1 LELLDLSDC
10 GDSLDRGSF
19 LKIFLFLTSRPSGRS
34 MILAFSWTCA
44 QSNIFLLVIDSPFAF
59 GLNPLALHHFLASL
73 FRSSDFTLYLDV
85 YGMLKIFKLLFV
97 LLLKNFQGDLLF
109 LFLLEKL
116 VIVQFSLFRSFLLLF
131 LHKIDNVRVVEA
143 GRV

>member
-1 LELLDLSDC
+1 
-10 GDSLDRGSF
+10 
-19 LKIFLFLTSRPSGRS
+19 
-34 MILAFSWTCA
+34 
-44 QSNIFLLVIDSPFAF
+44 
-59 GLNPLALHHFLASL
+59 
-73 FRSSDFTLYLDV
+73 
-85 YGMLKIFKLLFV
+85 